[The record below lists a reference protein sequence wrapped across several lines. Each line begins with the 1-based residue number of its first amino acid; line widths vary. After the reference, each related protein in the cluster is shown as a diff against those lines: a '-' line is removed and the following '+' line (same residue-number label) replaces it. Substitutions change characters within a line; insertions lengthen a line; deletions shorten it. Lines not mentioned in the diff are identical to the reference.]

1 MSTYAG
7 FTRRPLRGLLI
18 DDDKTFAEDTSR
30 LLEDRLGYRNISITM
45 EQSESPEDAIRL
57 IKQSNKLQ
65 PFDLVI
71 TDMRFPPVGHPDAP
85 WAKHSQRGRDVML
98 AALEAKVPVVLGFTA
113 QGSELFREWR
123 TRCREIGVSL
133 YQWHDLIAA
142 DEDSI
147 TDDIAQML
155 LESVNSEA
163 IRSTVAVACDMN
175 TPAGPAMFSFLE
187 ALGLTPILF
196 DHITKWDSNA
206 GLPDRQMLEE
216 LFRKVQAVVVLFSPR
231 NSAQRQVSPTD
242 SSKRVRDSD
251 PESRVQ
257 IASGMALALHQTRT
271 ILVRLKGIRRSFSLY
286 NYCIELDG
294 TQAVQAELVRRLE
307 ATGCRFIRTGTLLPQ
322 AASKLT
328 RVAAGPAGAG

>member
-1 MSTYAG
+1 
-7 FTRRPLRGLLI
+7 
-18 DDDKTFAEDTSR
+18 
-30 LLEDRLGYRNISITM
+30 
-45 EQSESPEDAIRL
+45 
-57 IKQSNKLQ
+57 
-65 PFDLVI
+65 
-71 TDMRFPPVGHPDAP
+71 
-85 WAKHSQRGRDVML
+85 
-98 AALEAKVPVVLGFTA
+98 
-113 QGSELFREWR
+113 LFREWR
-123 TRCREIGVSL
+123 TRCREIGVNL

-196 DHITKWDSNA
+196 DHITNWDSNA

-231 NSAQRQVSPTD
+231 NSAQRQVGPTG

-286 NYCIELDG
+286 NHCIELDG
-294 TQAVQAELVRRLE
+294 THAAQAELVRRLE
-307 ATGCRFIRTGTLLPQ
+307 ATGCRFRQTRILLPRLHL
-322 AASKLT
+322 S
-328 RVAAGPAGAG
+328 